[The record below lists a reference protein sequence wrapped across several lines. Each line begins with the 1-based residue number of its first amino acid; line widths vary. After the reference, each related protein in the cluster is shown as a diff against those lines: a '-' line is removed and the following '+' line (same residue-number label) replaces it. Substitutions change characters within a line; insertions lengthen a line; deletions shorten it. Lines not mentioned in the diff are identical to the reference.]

1 MRIRATRSF
10 AGVISMRKGQEMD
23 CDNKKVVQDL
33 LNCGYVEKVKVSKA
47 AKTEDTEQ
55 PESAENGGDTDE
67 SEQDSA
73 Q

>member
-10 AGVISMRKGQEMD
+10 AGVISMRKGQEID

-33 LNCGYVEKVKVSKA
+33 LNCGYVEKVKAGKT
-47 AKTEDTEQ
+47 AKDEDTEQ

-67 SEQDSA
+67 SERDSA